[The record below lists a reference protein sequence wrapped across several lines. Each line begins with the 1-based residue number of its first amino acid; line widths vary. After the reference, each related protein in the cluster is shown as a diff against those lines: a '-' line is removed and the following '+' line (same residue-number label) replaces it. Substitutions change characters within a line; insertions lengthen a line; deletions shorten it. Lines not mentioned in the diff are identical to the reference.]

1 MITIL
6 HGALGSA
13 HQFEP
18 LRAALNVPSRVIT
31 FHGHGSTADVDQ
43 PWDIDLFSHQLEQ
56 ELEREPQQQP
66 AQIFGYSMGGYV
78 ALDCA
83 LRRPDLIG
91 RIVTLG
97 TKLHWTRE
105 GAEHE
110 TLKLNPDVIEAKV
123 PAFAADLARRH
134 GESSWKTVLQKTAH
148 LMRTLGE
155 RPILTHERVGALTI
169 PVRYGIG
176 DRDEMVSLT
185 ETVDF
190 YKATPGAELA
200 VLPGTRH
207 PMERVDPSRLAHHI
221 LSFLEP

>member
-18 LRAALNVPSRVIT
+18 LRAALGIPSQVIT
-31 FHGHGSTADVDQ
+31 FHGHGGTTDVDQ
-43 PWDIDLFSHQLEQ
+43 PWSIDLFSRQLEH
-56 ELEREPQQQP
+56 ELERTTQPP

-97 TKLHWTRE
+97 SKLHWTRE

-110 TLKLNPDVIEAKV
+110 TLKLNPEVIEAKV

-134 GESSWKTVLQKTAH
+134 GESAWKTVLNKTAD

-155 RPILTHERVGALTI
+155 RPILTHERVGALTV

-176 DRDEMVSLT
+176 DRDEMVSLS
-185 ETVDF
+185 ETVEF

-207 PMERVDPSRLAHHI
+207 PMERVDSARLAQHI

>member
-18 LRAALNVPSRVIT
+18 LRAALGVPSQVIT
-31 FHGHGSTADVDQ
+31 FHGHGGTTDVDQ
-43 PWDIDLFSHQLEQ
+43 PWSIDLFSRQLEH
-56 ELEREPQQQP
+56 ELERTSQRP

-97 TKLHWTRE
+97 SKLHWTRE

-110 TLKLNPDVIEAKV
+110 TLKLNPEVIEAKV
-123 PAFAADLARRH
+123 PAFAADLAARH
-134 GESSWKTVLQKTAH
+134 GAERWRTVLIKTAD
-148 LMRTLGE
+148 LMRDLGAA
-155 RPILTHERVGALTI
+155 PVLTHERIGALTL

-176 DRDEMVSLT
+176 DRDEMVTLA
-185 ETVDF
+185 ETHEF
-190 YKATPGAELA
+190 YKATPGAEFA

-207 PMERVDPSRLAHHI
+207 PMERVKVDLLSNHI

>member
-18 LRAALNVPSRVIT
+18 LRTTLGLPSQVIT
-31 FHGHGSTADVDQ
+31 FHGHGGTADVDQ
-43 PWDIDLFSHQLEQ
+43 PWDIELFSRQLEL
-56 ELEREPQQQP
+56 ELESGAHQQP

-78 ALDCA
+78 AIDCA

-97 TKLHWTRE
+97 TKLHWTQE

-110 TLKLNPDVIEAKV
+110 TLKLNPDVIESKV

-134 GESSWKTVLQKTAH
+134 GESAWKTVLHKTAD

-155 RPILTHERVGALTI
+155 RPILTHERVGALTV

-207 PMERVDPSRLAHHI
+207 PMERVDPARLAQHI